1 MSEFLQYEQDGAI
14 VTLTMNAPEVRNA
27 LTGNAAVDEFVA
39 AVERIN
45 ADPTVRVMILTG
57 AGTAFS
63 SGGNVK
69 DMKRFTTDEVTP
81 AEIGRWY
88 RTGIQR
94 LPLALQ
100 KLEVPSIA
108 AVNGPAVGA
117 GCDLACMC
125 DMRIASTNAL
135 FAESFIRVGLI
146 PGDGGAW
153 LLPRVVGLSKAMEM
167 SFTGDAVRAE
177 EALAIGL
184 VSRVVGPEALMAEAN
199 ALAARIA
206 RNAGQTLRLTK
217 RLLREG
223 QSQRLDSLL
232 ELSAALQVIA
242 HKTPAHAEAVNA
254 FIDKREPK
262 FGDV

>member
-1 MSEFLQYEQDGAI
+1 MSPFLQYEQRGAI

-27 LTGNAAVDEFVA
+27 LTNNSAVDEFVA
-39 AVERIN
+39 AIERIN
-45 ADPTVRVMILTG
+45 ADPSVRVMILTG
-57 AGTAFS
+57 AGTVFS

-69 DMKRFTTDEVTP
+69 DMKRFTGDAVSS
-81 AEIGRWY
+81 AEIVGWY
-88 RTGIQR
+88 RGGIQR

-100 KLEVPSIA
+100 RLEVPSIA
-108 AVNGPAVGA
+108 AVNGPAIGA

-125 DMRIASTNAL
+125 DLRIASTSAS

-153 LLPRVVGLSKAMEM
+153 LLPRVVGMSKAMEM
-167 SFTGDAVRAE
+167 SFTGDAVKAD
-177 EALAIGL
+177 EALRIGL
-184 VSRVVGPEALMAEAN
+184 VSRVVGPEALIDEAM

-206 RNAGQTLRLTK
+206 RNPGQTLRLTK

-223 QSQRLDSLL
+223 QHQQLDSLL
-232 ELSAALQVIA
+232 ELSAALQAVA

-262 FGDV
+262 FGDA

>member
-1 MSEFLQYEQDGAI
+1 MSEFLKYEQDGAI

-45 ADPTVRVMILTG
+45 ADTTVRVMILTG

-125 DMRIASTNAL
+125 DMRIASTSAL

-167 SFTGDAVRAE
+167 SFTGDAVHAE
-177 EALAIGL
+177 EAQAIGL
-184 VSRVVGPEALMAEAN
+184 VSRVVGPEALLPEARS
-199 ALAARIA
+199 LAARIA
-206 RNAGQTLRLTK
+206 RNPGQTLRLTK

-254 FIDKREPK
+254 FIEKREPK

>member
-1 MSEFLQYEQDGAI
+1 MSEFLKYEQDGAI
-14 VTLTMNAPEVRNA
+14 VTLTMNAPELRNA
-27 LTGNAAVDEFVA
+27 LTGNA

-125 DMRIASTNAL
+125 DMRIASTSAL

-167 SFTGDAVRAE
+167 SFTGDPVHAE
-177 EALAIGL
+177 EAQAIGL
-184 VSRVVGPEALMAEAN
+184 VSRVVGPEALLPEARS
-199 ALAARIA
+199 LAARIA
-206 RNAGQTLRLTK
+206 RNPGQTLRLTK

-254 FIDKREPK
+254 FIEKREPK

>member
-1 MSEFLQYEQDGAI
+1 MSEFLKYEQDGAI

-39 AVERIN
+39 SVERIN

-81 AEIGRWY
+81 EQIGRWY

-167 SFTGDAVRAE
+167 SFTGDPVHAE
-177 EALAIGL
+177 EAQAIGL
-184 VSRVVGPEALMAEAN
+184 VSRVVGPEALLPEARS
-199 ALAARIA
+199 LAARIA
-206 RNAGQTLRLTK
+206 RNPGQTLRLTK

-223 QSQRLDSLL
+223 QNQRLDSLL
-232 ELSAALQVIA
+232 ELSAALQVVA

-254 FIDKREPK
+254 FIEKREPR

>member
-1 MSEFLQYEQDGAI
+1 MSEFLKYEQHGAV

-27 LTGNAAVDEFVA
+27 LTGNSAVDEFVA

-57 AGTAFS
+57 AGTVFS

-81 AEIGRWY
+81 TEIGRWY

-125 DMRIASTNAL
+125 DLRIASTSAS

-153 LLPRVVGLSKAMEM
+153 LLPRVVGLSRAMEM
-167 SFTGDAVRAE
+167 SFTGDAVKAE

-184 VSRVVGPEALMAEAN
+184 VSRVVLPEALLAEAN

-206 RNAGQTLRLTK
+206 RNPGQTLRLTK

-254 FIDKREPK
+254 FIDKREPN

>member
-1 MSEFLQYEQDGAI
+1 MSEFLKYEQDGAI
-14 VTLTMNAPEVRNA
+14 VTLTMNAPELRNA

-39 AVERIN
+39 SVERIN

-81 AEIGRWY
+81 EQIGRWY

-167 SFTGDAVRAE
+167 SFTGDPVHAE
-177 EALAIGL
+177 DAQAIGL
-184 VSRVVGPEALMAEAN
+184 VSRVVGPEALLPEARS
-199 ALAARIA
+199 LAARIA
-206 RNAGQTLRLTK
+206 RNPGQTLRLTK

-223 QSQRLDSLL
+223 QNQRLDSLL
-232 ELSAALQVIA
+232 ELSAALQVVA

-254 FIDKREPK
+254 FIEKREPR

>member
-1 MSEFLQYEQDGAI
+1 
-14 VTLTMNAPEVRNA
+14 
-27 LTGNAAVDEFVA
+27 
-39 AVERIN
+39 
-45 ADPTVRVMILTG
+45 
-57 AGTAFS
+57 
-63 SGGNVK
+63 
-69 DMKRFTTDEVTP
+69 
-81 AEIGRWY
+81 
-88 RTGIQR
+88 
-94 LPLALQ
+94 
-100 KLEVPSIA
+100 
-108 AVNGPAVGA
+108 
-117 GCDLACMC
+117 
-125 DMRIASTNAL
+125 MRIASTNAL

-167 SFTGDAVRAE
+167 SFTGDPVHAE
-177 EALAIGL
+177 EAQAIGL
-184 VSRVVGPEALMAEAN
+184 VSRVVGPEALMAEARS
-199 ALAARIA
+199 LAARIA
-206 RNAGQTLRLTK
+206 RNPGQTLRLTK